1 MMVTFFIST
10 CNTVCY
16 GQHVHV
22 HTNSWVQILQRFTNS
37 HNNVK
42 NNVESIQDGQAR
54 SGRETKDERRK
65 VGGRRSR
72 EGINNISAQL
82 IPFPLSFFHASIGI
96 PVGHLTA
103 SLAGHFPCNQ
113 NGTLSLCP
121 YTAALKKYNHV
132 AKNSHIPFTGNV
144 FSCFYNNNNKNNNTT
159 LRDCHYY
166 K

>member
-1 MMVTFFIST
+1 MCSDHRLFSLHTNNDGDIFFIST
-10 CNTVCY
+10 CNSVCY

-54 SGRETKDERRK
+54 SGRETKDQRRK

-82 IPFPLSFFHASIGI
+82 ILFPLSIKSFFHASIGI
-96 PVGHLTA
+96 PVGHFTA
-103 SLAGHFPCNQ
+103 SLAGHFACNQ
-113 NGTLSLCP
+113 NGTLSLWSIHCSP
-121 YTAALKKYNHV
+121 D
-132 AKNSHIPFTGNV
+132 SI
-144 FSCFYNNNNKNNNTT
+144 
-159 LRDCHYY
+159 Y
-166 K
+166 KQKSPC